1 MDFDAWYTIAVLIVV
16 IGSLIS
22 NRMGMDVAILG
33 GLVMLMLGGVID
45 IRQATEGFA
54 STAVLMLAGL
64 FIIATGLERT
74 GAISHFARR
83 LLGRPTTIAAAQLRL
98 MVPVSLLSGFM
109 NNTPIVA
116 VCLPIVRDWAR
127 RMRISPSHLYM
138 PLSFAAIL
146 GGKLTLI
153 GTASNIIL
161 MEDYVQWFDSD
172 GAKWAGMLGF
182 DAPSS
187 FMQFFGIAAIG
198 LPCLVVGLGFI
209 VLASPF
215 LLPIRKAVAADD
227 FLDARNYQ
235 VGFVVKKGSPVIGQR
250 IEQAGLRQ
258 LPGLFLSGV
267 ERSGVALPAVGPN
280 LELAEGDR
288 LAFVG
293 VLDSVIDLRGIRGLE
308 PDDDQSQ
315 KLEFSRTTRTL
326 VEAVVS
332 ANSPLVGKSV
342 RQARF
347 RTRYK
352 AAILAVHRQ
361 GAQIAAKIG
370 DIVLKPGDTLLLETH
385 HDFHSTWKQS
395 DEFFLVSNVPE
406 SMPLRHNLAPV
417 ALGILAILVALLA
430 FSPVDRVA
438 AVWGCALVMIL
449 TRCATGTEARNGIH
463 WQVLLVIAGSIGIGN
478 ALVTTGL
485 AQTAGEQIAT
495 LSGDWGLP
503 AMLLIIFLTGAVA
516 SQFITNYAAAA
527 LLFPIGMT
535 IAASMQIDP
544 SPIVFVLMLGVGGS
558 FISPIGYQTNL
569 MVYGP
574 GGYRFLDYARLGVP
588 LTILLAVLCAFIAP
602 LVYGS

>member
-1 MDFDAWYTIAVLIVV
+1 VDFSAWYTVAVLIAV

-22 NRMGMDVAILG
+22 SRMGIDVAILG
-33 GLVMLMLGGVID
+33 GLVMLMLGGVVNIAE
-45 IRQATEGFA
+45 ATSGFA

-64 FIIATGLERT
+64 FVIATGLERT
-74 GAISHFARR
+74 GAVSHFARR
-83 LLGRPTTIAAAQLRL
+83 LLGAPATVATAQLRL
-98 MVPVSLLSGFM
+98 MIPVSLLSGFM

-116 VCLPIVRDWAR
+116 ICIPIVRNWAR
-127 RMRISPSHLYM
+127 RMRISASHLYM

-161 MEDYVQWFDSD
+161 MEDYVQWFELKS
-172 GAKWAGMLGF
+172 ATWATELGYQ
-182 DAPSS
+182 APDS
-187 FMQFFGIAAIG
+187 FMQFFGVAALG
-198 LPCLVVGLGFI
+198 LPALVVGLGFI

-215 LLPIRKAVAADD
+215 LLPIRKRVDQDD
-227 FLDARNYQ
+227 GLDARNYQ
-235 VGFVVKKGSPVIGQR
+235 VRFIVAKGSPVIGQS

-267 ERSGVALPAVGPN
+267 ERGEVALPAVDPN
-280 LELAEGDR
+280 LVLFENDR

-293 VLDSVIDLRGIRGLE
+293 VLDSVIDLRNIRGLV
-308 PDDDQSQ
+308 PDEDQTK
-315 KLEFSRTTRTL
+315 KLEISRTTRTL

-332 ANSPLVGKSV
+332 ANSPLVGSSV
-342 RQARF
+342 RDAKF
-347 RTRYK
+347 RTRYN
-352 AAILAVHRQ
+352 AVILAVHRQ
-361 GAQIAAKIG
+361 GTQISAKIG

-385 HDFHSTWKQS
+385 HEFRTLWQRS
-395 DEFFLVSNVPE
+395 DEFFLVSHVE
-406 SMPLRHNLAPV
+406 DSVPLRHDLAPI
-417 ALGILAILVALLA
+417 ALGILAVLVGLLVFA
-430 FSPVDRVA
+430 PIDRVA
-438 AVWGCALVMIL
+438 AVWGCALAMVL

-463 WQVLLVIAGSIGIGN
+463 WQVLLVIAGSIGIGK
-478 ALVTTGL
+478 ALVSTGL
-485 AQTAGEQIAT
+485 ADLAGSQIAII
-495 LSGDWGLP
+495 GVDWGLP
-503 AMLLIIFLTGAVA
+503 SMLIIIFLAGSIA

-535 IAASMQIDP
+535 IAASMHVDP
-544 SPIVFVLMLGVGGS
+544 APIVFVLMLGVGGS

-602 LVYGS
+602 VVYGS

>member
-1 MDFDAWYTIAVLIVV
+1 
-16 IGSLIS
+16 
-22 NRMGMDVAILG
+22 MDVAILG

-45 IRQATEGFA
+45 IGQATEGFA

-187 FMQFFGIAAIG
+187 FMQFFGVAAIG

-370 DIVLKPGDTLLLETH
+370 DIVLKPGDT
-385 HDFHSTWKQS
+385 
-395 DEFFLVSNVPE
+395 
-406 SMPLRHNLAPV
+406 
-417 ALGILAILVALLA
+417 
-430 FSPVDRVA
+430 DRKSV
-438 AVWGCALVMIL
+438 V
-449 TRCATGTEARNGIH
+449 
-463 WQVLLVIAGSIGIGN
+463 
-478 ALVTTGL
+478 
-485 AQTAGEQIAT
+485 
-495 LSGDWGLP
+495 
-503 AMLLIIFLTGAVA
+503 
-516 SQFITNYAAAA
+516 
-527 LLFPIGMT
+527 
-535 IAASMQIDP
+535 
-544 SPIVFVLMLGVGGS
+544 
-558 FISPIGYQTNL
+558 
-569 MVYGP
+569 
-574 GGYRFLDYARLGVP
+574 
-588 LTILLAVLCAFIAP
+588 
-602 LVYGS
+602 

>member
-1 MDFDAWYTIAVLIVV
+1 MDFDAWYTTAVLIIV
-16 IGSLIS
+16 IASLIS

-45 IRQATEGFA
+45 IGQATEGFA
-54 STAVLMLAGL
+54 STSVLMLAGL

-83 LLGRPTTIAAAQLRL
+83 LLGRPTTVAAAQLRL

-116 VCLPIVRDWAR
+116 VCLTIVRDWAR
-127 RMRISPSHLYM
+127 RMQISPSHLYM

-172 GAKWAGMLGF
+172 GAKWAGTLGF

-187 FMQFFGIAAIG
+187 FMQFFGVAAIG
-198 LPCLVVGLGFI
+198 LPCLVAGLGFI

-227 FLDARNYQ
+227 LLDARNYQ
-235 VGFVVKKGSPVIGQR
+235 VGFVVKRGSAVIGQS

-267 ERSGVALPAVGPN
+267 ERGGVALPAVDPN

-288 LAFVG
+288 LGFVG
-293 VLDSVIDLRGIRGLE
+293 VLESVIDLRGIRGLE
-308 PDDDQSQ
+308 PDDDQVQ
-315 KLEFSRTTRTL
+315 KLEFSKVARTL

-347 RTRYK
+347 RTRYR

-370 DIVLKPGDTLLLETH
+370 DIVLKPGDTLLLETSN
-385 HDFHSTWKQS
+385 DFRSTWKHS

-406 SMPLRHNLAPV
+406 SVPLRHDLAPV
-417 ALGILAILVALLA
+417 ALGVLAILVALLA

-485 AQTAGEQIAT
+485 AQTAGEQIVA
-495 LSGDWGLP
+495 LGGGWGLP
-503 AMLLIIFLTGAVA
+503 AMLVIIFLAGAIA

-535 IAASMQIDP
+535 IAAAMQIDP
-544 SPIVFVLMLGVGGS
+544 SPILFVLMLGVGGS

>member
-1 MDFDAWYTIAVLIVV
+1 MDFSAWYTVAVLIAV

-22 NRMGMDVAILG
+22 SRMGMDVAILG
-33 GLVMLMLGGVID
+33 GLIMLMLGGVVD
-45 IRQATEGFA
+45 ITEATSGFS
-54 STAVLMLAGL
+54 STPVLMLSGL

-74 GAISHFARR
+74 GAVSHFARR
-83 LLGRPTTIAAAQLRL
+83 LLGAPTSVATAQIRL
-98 MVPVSLLSGFM
+98 MVPVALLSGFM

-116 VCLPIVRDWAR
+116 ICIPIVRDWAR
-127 RMRISPSHLYM
+127 RMRISASHLYM

-161 MEDYVQWFDSD
+161 MEEYVGWFDLKSAAWASD
-172 GAKWAGMLGF
+172 LGYQ
-182 DAPSS
+182 APSS
-187 FMQFFGIAAIG
+187 FMQFFGVAAIG
-198 LPCLVVGLGFI
+198 LPSLIIGLIFI
-209 VLASPF
+209 VVASPF
-215 LLPIRKAVAADD
+215 LLPIRKKVTEEDA
-227 FLDARNYQ
+227 LDARNYQ
-235 VGFVVKKGSPVIGQR
+235 VRFIVAKGSPVIGQS
-250 IEQAGLRQ
+250 IEHAGLRK
-258 LPGLFLSGV
+258 LPGLYLSGI
-267 ERSGVALPAVGPN
+267 ERSDVALPAVDPS
-280 LELAEGDR
+280 LVLAQGDR

-293 VLDSVIDLRGIRGLE
+293 VLDSVIDLRNIRGLE
-308 PDDDQSQ
+308 PDEDHTKKIDV
-315 KLEFSRTTRTL
+315 SRTTRTL

-342 RQARF
+342 RDAKF
-347 RTRYK
+347 RTRYN

-361 GAQIAAKIG
+361 GTQIFAKIG

-385 HDFHSTWKQS
+385 HEFRTLWQRS
-395 DEFFLVSNVPE
+395 DEFFLVSRVAG
-406 SMPLRHNLAPV
+406 SVPLRHDLAPI
-417 ALGILAILVALLA
+417 ALGILAILVALLVFA
-430 FSPVDRVA
+430 PIDRVA
-438 AVWGCALVMIL
+438 AVWGCALAMVL

-463 WQVLLVIAGSIGIGN
+463 WQVLLVIAGAIGIGK
-478 ALVTTGL
+478 ALVSTGL
-485 AQTAGEQIAT
+485 ADLAGSQIAFV
-495 LSGDWGLP
+495 GVDWGLP
-503 AMLLIIFLTGAVA
+503 TMLIIVFLAGSVA

-535 IAASMQIDP
+535 IAASMHIDP
-544 SPIVFVLMLGVGGS
+544 APIVFVLMLGVGGS

>member
-1 MDFDAWYTIAVLIVV
+1 MDFAAWYTIAVLIAV

-33 GLVMLMLGGVID
+33 GLVMLMLGGVVD
-45 IRQATEGFA
+45 ISQATEGFA

-64 FIIATGLERT
+64 FVIATGLERT
-74 GAISHFARR
+74 GAVSHFARI
-83 LLGRPTTIAAAQLRL
+83 LLGTPTSIATAQLRL
-98 MVPVSLLSGFM
+98 MIPVSLLSGVM

-116 VCLPIVRDWAR
+116 ICLPIVRDWSR
-127 RMRISPSHLYM
+127 RMRISASHLYM

-161 MEDYVQWFDSD
+161 MEDYVQWFGSEE
-172 GAKWAGMLGF
+172 AAWATSLGF
-182 DAPSS
+182 EAPSP
-187 FMQFFGIAAIG
+187 FMQFFGVAAIG
-198 LPCLVVGLGFI
+198 LPCLIAGLAFI
-209 VLASPF
+209 VLAAPL
-215 LLPIRKAVAADD
+215 LLPIRKKVAEDD
-227 FLDARNYQ
+227 GLDARNYQ
-235 VGFVVKKGSPVIGQR
+235 VGFVVKAGSTVIGQS

-267 ERSGVALPAVGPN
+267 DRGGVSLPAVDPN

-293 VLDSVIDLRGIRGLE
+293 VLESVIDLRDIRGLE
-308 PDDDQSQ
+308 PEDDQAE
-315 KLEFSRTTRTL
+315 KLEFPRTTRTL

-332 ANSPLVGKSV
+332 ANSPLVGRSV

-361 GAQIAAKIG
+361 GALIAAKIG
-370 DIVLKPGDTLLLETH
+370 DIVLKPGDTLLLEAH
-385 HDFHSTWKQS
+385 QDFREVWQRS
-395 DEFFLVSNVPE
+395 DEFFLVSQVPE
-406 SMPLRHNLAPV
+406 SVPLRRDLAPI
-417 ALGILAILVALLA
+417 ALGILGILIVLLA
-430 FSPVDRVA
+430 FSPIDRVA
-438 AVWGCALVMIL
+438 AVWGCALAMVA
-449 TRCATGTEARNGIH
+449 TRCATGTEARSGIH

-485 AQTAGEQIAT
+485 ATVVGEEIAS
-495 LSGDWGLP
+495 LGVNWGLP
-503 AMLLIIFLTGAVA
+503 AMLLVVFLAGAIA

-527 LLFPIGMT
+527 LLLPIGMT

-544 SPIVFVLMLGVGGS
+544 VPIVFVLMLGVGGS

-574 GGYRFLDYARLGVP
+574 GGYRFLDYARLGGP
-588 LTILLAVLCAFIAP
+588 LTIVLAVICAFVAP
-602 LVYGS
+602 LVYGW

>member
-1 MDFDAWYTIAVLIVV
+1 MDFSAWYTVAVLIAV

-22 NRMGMDVAILG
+22 SRMGMDVAILG
-33 GLVMLMLGGVID
+33 GLIMLMLGGVVD
-45 IRQATEGFA
+45 ITEATSGFS
-54 STAVLMLAGL
+54 STPVLMLSGL

-74 GAISHFARR
+74 GAVSHFARR
-83 LLGRPTTIAAAQLRL
+83 LLGAPTSVATAQIRL
-98 MVPVSLLSGFM
+98 MVPVALLSGFM

-116 VCLPIVRDWAR
+116 ICIPIVRDWAR
-127 RMRISPSHLYM
+127 RMRISASHLYM

-161 MEDYVQWFDSD
+161 MEEYVGWFDLKSAAWASD
-172 GAKWAGMLGF
+172 LGYQ
-182 DAPSS
+182 APSS
-187 FMQFFGIAAIG
+187 FMQFFGVAAIG
-198 LPCLVVGLGFI
+198 LPSLIIGLIFI
-209 VLASPF
+209 VVASPF
-215 LLPIRKAVAADD
+215 LLPIRKKVTEEDA
-227 FLDARNYQ
+227 LDARNYQ
-235 VGFVVKKGSPVIGQR
+235 VRFIVAKGSPVIGQS
-250 IEQAGLRQ
+250 IEHAGLRK
-258 LPGLFLSGV
+258 LPGLYLSGI
-267 ERSGVALPAVGPN
+267 ERSDVALPAVDPS
-280 LELAEGDR
+280 LVLAQGDR

-293 VLDSVIDLRGIRGLE
+293 VLDSVIDLRNIRGLE
-308 PDDDQSQ
+308 PDEDHTKKIDV
-315 KLEFSRTTRTL
+315 SRTTRTL

-342 RQARF
+342 RDAKF
-347 RTRYK
+347 RTRYN

-361 GAQIAAKIG
+361 GTQIFAKIG

-385 HDFHSTWKQS
+385 HEFRTLWQRS
-395 DEFFLVSNVPE
+395 DEFFLVSQVAG
-406 SMPLRHNLAPV
+406 SVPLRHDLAPI
-417 ALGILAILVALLA
+417 ALGILAILVALLVFA
-430 FSPVDRVA
+430 PIDRVA
-438 AVWGCALVMIL
+438 AVWGCALAMVL

-463 WQVLLVIAGSIGIGN
+463 WQVLLVIAGAIGIGK
-478 ALVTTGL
+478 ALVSTGL
-485 AQTAGEQIAT
+485 ADLAGSQIA
-495 LSGDWGLP
+495 SVGVDWGLP
-503 AMLLIIFLTGAVA
+503 TMLIIVFLAGSVA

-535 IAASMQIDP
+535 IAASMHIDP
-544 SPIVFVLMLGVGGS
+544 APIVFVLMLGVGGS

>member
-1 MDFDAWYTIAVLIVV
+1 LDFAAWYTIAVLIFV

-22 NRMGMDVAILG
+22 NRVGIDVAILG
-33 GLVMLMLGGVID
+33 GLVMLMLGGVVD
-45 IRQATEGFA
+45 IRDATSGFA

-74 GAISHFARR
+74 GAVSHYARY
-83 LLGRPTTIAAAQLRL
+83 LLGRPSSIAAAQLRL
-98 MVPVSLLSGFM
+98 MIPVSLLSGFM

-116 VCLPIVRDWAR
+116 VCIPIVRDWAR
-127 RMRISPSHLYM
+127 RMRISTSHLYM

-172 GAKWAGMLGF
+172 GAQWAGALGF
-182 DAPSS
+182 EAPDS
-187 FMQFFGIAAIG
+187 FMQFFGVAALG
-198 LPCLVVGLGFI
+198 LPCLIAGLAFI
-209 VLASPF
+209 VLASPS
-215 LLPIRKAVAADD
+215 LLPIRNTNVGDD
-227 FLDARNYQ
+227 TLDARNYQ
-235 VGFVVKKGSPVIGQR
+235 VGFVVKKGSAVVGQS

-267 ERSGVALPAVGPN
+267 ERGGVALPAVDPN
-280 LELAEGDR
+280 LILAEGDR

-293 VLDSVIDLRGIRGLE
+293 MLESVIDLRGIRGLE
-308 PDDDQSQ
+308 PDDNQAK
-315 KLEFSRTTRTL
+315 KLEFSRTSRAL

-332 ANSPLVGKSV
+332 ANSPLVGKTV
-342 RQARF
+342 RQAQF

-361 GAQIAAKIG
+361 GEQIASKIG
-370 DIVLKPGDTLLLETH
+370 DIILRPGDTLLLEAH
-385 HDFHSTWKQS
+385 RDFCSTWQQS
-395 DEFFLVSNVPE
+395 DEFFLVSHVPE
-406 SMPLRHNLAPV
+406 SVPLRHDLAPV
-417 ALGILAILVALLA
+417 ALGILGILVVLLA
-430 FSPVDRVA
+430 FSPIDRVA
-438 AVWGCALVMIL
+438 AVWGCALAMVL
-449 TRCATGTEARNGIH
+449 TRCATGSEARSGMH
-463 WQVLLVIAGSIGIGN
+463 WQVLLVIAGSIGIGK
-478 ALVTTGL
+478 ALIATGL
-485 AQTAGEQIAT
+485 AEMAGIGMAEFGGT
-495 LSGDWGLP
+495 WGLT
-503 AMLLIIFLTGAVA
+503 AMLVAIFLAGSIA

-527 LLFPIGMT
+527 MLFPIGMT
-535 IAASMQIDP
+535 IAGSMQIDP
-544 SPIVFVLMLGVGGS
+544 APIVFVLMLGVGGS

-574 GGYRFLDYARLGVP
+574 GGYRFLDYARLGAP